1 VLVTA
6 TGGTNAAN
14 SLYTYVAP
22 PTVSAISPSSGPTA
36 GGTSVTITGTGFTGA
51 TGVTIGGTAA
61 TSVTVVSSTS
71 ITAVTPVHS
80 VGTASVLVTTT
91 GGTNSANTL
100 FTYVAGP
107 TIGTIAPSG
116 GPIAGGTS
124 VIITGSSLSGATAVT
139 FGGVA
144 ATAFTVNSATQITA
158 TTPAHAAGAVDVVVT
173 TPGGNATSTGGYTY
187 AAPPTIGTVTPSSGP
202 NSGGTSVTISGSSFT
217 GATVVTFGGV
227 AATSFTVNSATQI
240 TATTPTHAIGA
251 VDVVVTAPGG
261 GVTGSGAYTYVTVL
275 TLTSTPSATT
285 QLGQTYS
292 QTNVAAGGTAPYTY
306 SISAGA
312 IPAGT
317 TFSSVTGLVAGT
329 TTTAGG
335 FSYTVKVTDSSATPQ
350 TTTQSVS
357 GSVTTGVTT
366 TSISSSLN
374 PSQVGQAVTFTATVT
389 GSGATPTGTVSFR
402 DGGVSI
408 GTATLAAGAAT
419 FSIAALTLGSHTI
432 TASYAGNGTFSAST
446 SPGLVEVVNTPADSL
461 KLRAMQVLATT
472 VVAQNSGQA
481 ISGAVD
487 AAIADGFNDG
497 GNFVAPAGGGLHF
510 NFTSDPE
517 EQPAAN
523 PASRTS
529 DRWNGTVRSDGSN
542 GLGLVGQTMGPAAIN
557 GPARG
562 QAPSRI
568 DDAFASIDRAAIATK
583 ARARMVEPKEW
594 MLWADVSASG
604 INRWNSA
611 GNTVTS
617 TGFTVAPLYG
627 SQVNAL
633 IGLTRKFNGSFL
645 VGAFGGY
652 ETFDYRSDA
661 LAGRL
666 KGEGWTIGS
675 YLGWKLTPNIRFTA
689 AAAYSGITYDGSAGT
704 ATGNFDGNRWLLS
717 TGLVGSYQLQ
727 RLQIEPSATVYA
739 LWEHENAYTDSLGT
753 LQDDRT
759 FFTGRASGGGRLI
772 YPLEWTSTVTLA
784 PYLGLYGDYY
794 FNSDDAAVVALA
806 GAAPLA
812 STPILDGW
820 SARATGGIAARFHGG
835 GTIAFGA
842 ELGGIGASAQIWTFR
857 GRGSVPF

>member
-1 VLVTA
+1 
-6 TGGTNAAN
+6 
-14 SLYTYVAP
+14 
-22 PTVSAISPSSGPTA
+22 
-36 GGTSVTITGTGFTGA
+36 
-51 TGVTIGGTAA
+51 
-61 TSVTVVSSTS
+61 
-71 ITAVTPVHS
+71 
-80 VGTASVLVTTT
+80 
-91 GGTNSANTL
+91 
-100 FTYVAGP
+100 
-107 TIGTIAPSG
+107 
-116 GPIAGGTS
+116 
-124 VIITGSSLSGATAVT
+124 
-139 FGGVA
+139 
-144 ATAFTVNSATQITA
+144 
-158 TTPAHAAGAVDVVVT
+158 
-173 TPGGNATSTGGYTY
+173 
-187 AAPPTIGTVTPSSGP
+187 
-202 NSGGTSVTISGSSFT
+202 
-217 GATVVTFGGV
+217 
-227 AATSFTVNSATQI
+227 
-240 TATTPTHAIGA
+240 
-251 VDVVVTAPGG
+251 
-261 GVTGSGAYTYVTVL
+261 
-275 TLTSTPSATT
+275 
-285 QLGQTYS
+285 
-292 QTNVAAGGTAPYTY
+292 
-306 SISAGA
+306 
-312 IPAGT
+312 
-317 TFSSVTGLVAGT
+317 
-329 TTTAGG
+329 
-335 FSYTVKVTDSSATPQ
+335 
-350 TTTQSVS
+350 
-357 GSVTTGVTT
+357 
-366 TSISSSLN
+366 
-374 PSQVGQAVTFTATVT
+374 
-389 GSGATPTGTVSFR
+389 
-402 DGGVSI
+402 
-408 GTATLAAGAAT
+408 
-419 FSIAALTLGSHTI
+419 
-432 TASYAGNGTFSAST
+432 
-446 SPGLVEVVNTPADSL
+446 
-461 KLRAMQVLATT
+461 MQVLATT

-523 PASRTS
+523 PASRVS

-542 GLGLVGQTMGPAAIN
+542 GPGFAGQTAGPASVN
-557 GPARG
+557 GATRG
-562 QAPSRI
+562 QAPRI

-645 VGAFGGY
+645 VGVFGGY

-675 YLGWKLTPNIRFTA
+675 YLGWKLTPNIRFTT

-784 PYLGLYGDYY
+784 PYLSLYGDYY

-842 ELGGIGASAQIWTFR
+842 ELGGLGSSTQIWTFR